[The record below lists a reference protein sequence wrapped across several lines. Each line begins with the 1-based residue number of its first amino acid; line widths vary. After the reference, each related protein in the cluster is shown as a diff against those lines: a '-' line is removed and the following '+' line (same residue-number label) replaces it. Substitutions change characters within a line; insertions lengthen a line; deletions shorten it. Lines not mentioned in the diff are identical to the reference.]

1 MSVAVLFVALLAGLL
16 VAAVVAAARHD
27 KAAAWR
33 RDVALAIEIAHSYRK
48 GARR

>member
-1 MSVAVLFVALLAGLL
+1 MAGMFLALLLALFVAGVVL
-16 VAAVVAAARHD
+16 VARHE
-27 KAAAWR
+27 KALAWR